1 MLTQT
6 QKLRYEIAFYAFST
20 KRYLCLRL
28 TFSKKHWSNNNNC
41 VNNAS
46 PLLLQYKVHLSFRF
60 KEWMENMQETLI
72 AVFWVQL
79 AKIRFF
85 LCWILL
91 VPVVGQLF
99 WNKCLSFSSKYPF
112 FIFRDFSNRSKKD
125 KSPKVTWHNYVIKKR
140 LFYRSK
146 HICAYE
152 LLTKNHEALQKNQ
165 TQILNDDG

>member
-91 VPVVGQLF
+91 VHTYTVVGQLF
-99 WNKCLSFSSKYPF
+99 WNKCLSLSSKFPSLSSEIFQTDPKKTNPQKWPDTIMLFRRDY
-112 FIFRDFSNRSKKD
+112 FIDRNIFAHTN
-125 KSPKVTWHNYVIKKR
+125 
-140 LFYRSK
+140 
-146 HICAYE
+146 C
-152 LLTKNHEALQKNQ
+152 
-165 TQILNDDG
+165 